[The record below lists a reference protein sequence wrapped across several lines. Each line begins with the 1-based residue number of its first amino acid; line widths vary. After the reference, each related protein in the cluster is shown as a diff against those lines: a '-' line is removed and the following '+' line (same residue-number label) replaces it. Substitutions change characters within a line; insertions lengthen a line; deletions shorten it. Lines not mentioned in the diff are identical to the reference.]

1 MESVQNNKHGFFFLS
16 GRYDIENLCGI
27 LTKYG
32 VLIDTNIL
40 PTIADTLAT
49 TADLIITC
57 LTYNRYLQVRGEQ
70 TNLYMTC
77 FVWLISLL

>member
-1 MESVQNNKHGFFFLS
+1 MDFVLFFS

-27 LTKYG
+27 LTRYG

-57 LTYNRYLQVRGEQ
+57 LTYDRYLQVRG
-70 TNLYMTC
+70 TNLYMT
-77 FVWLISLL
+77 SLR

>member
-1 MESVQNNKHGFFFLS
+1 MENVHGFFFLS

-57 LTYNRYLQVRGEQ
+57 LTYNRYLQVRGKK
-70 TNLYMTC
+70 TILYHT
-77 FVWLISLL
+77 VI

>member
-1 MESVQNNKHGFFFLS
+1 MDFVLFFS

-27 LTKYG
+27 LTRYG

-57 LTYNRYLQVRGEQ
+57 LTYNRYLQVRGKK
-70 TNLYMTC
+70 TILYHT
-77 FVWLISLL
+77 VI